1 MENRFEHL
9 NHDEVVSV
17 ETNTFNNLDI
27 SKTFKV
33 GDLLVAIKEYVNA
46 NNTNEARLYSKGLTC
61 EVLKLGAQG
70 WKKGKVR
77 LALEFCADEPESLL
91 DDIRQRLKQVEN

>member
-1 MENRFEHL
+1 MEHKFEHL

-17 ETNTFNNLDI
+17 EANTFNNLDI

-46 NNTNEARLYSKGLTC
+46 NKTNEARLYSKGLTC
-61 EVLKLGAQG
+61 EVLKLDAQG

-77 LALEFCADEPESLL
+77 LALEFCPDQPESLL
-91 DDIRQRLKQVEN
+91 DDIRQQLK